1 MLGVKIGEKMTR
13 TTALALVI
21 ALVQLFPTADTAA
34 ARRSSATSKA
44 KTIEFEGK
52 LQNAKR
58 RPIAGVFPL
67 KFSLY
72 RGPKGG
78 RSVWSES
85 HFVAVENGRYTIV
98 LGEKRTLRKRLELSN
113 LYLGVSLVG
122 GAELQR
128 ERIAAGVVED
138 VPGGVDAM
146 LPDKPTTS
154 KTHAQMVTI
163 SNGRTTVDYAE
174 EAGMATFAHTA
185 DVAKQIGKLDEKE
198 LLKRLEARS
207 GGKVTIG
214 TKIRYS
220 ASAGGEGGS
229 GYDIRCP
236 KGTVATGVRGTAGIY
251 LDSIQ
256 LICSPIE

>member
-1 MLGVKIGEKMTR
+1 MPGTKGGEKMTR
-13 TTALALVI
+13 TMSIVLVM

-34 ARRSSATSKA
+34 ARTSRSGTKT
-44 KTIEFEGK
+44 KTIEHDGK

-67 KFSLY
+67 KFALY

-78 RSVWSES
+78 KSVWSES
-85 HFVAVENGRYTIV
+85 HFVAVENGRYAIT
-98 LGEKRTLRKRLELSN
+98 LGAKRALKKRLDLSK

-128 ERIAAGVVED
+128 ERISAQVVEAL
-138 VPGGVDAM
+138 PGEANVRGPGSATNSRA
-146 LPDKPTTS
+146 PS
-154 KTHAQMVTI
+154 RMVTTH
-163 SNGRTTVDYAE
+163 NGRTTVDYAE

-207 GGKVTIG
+207 GGKATIG

-256 LICSPIE
+256 LICSPLE